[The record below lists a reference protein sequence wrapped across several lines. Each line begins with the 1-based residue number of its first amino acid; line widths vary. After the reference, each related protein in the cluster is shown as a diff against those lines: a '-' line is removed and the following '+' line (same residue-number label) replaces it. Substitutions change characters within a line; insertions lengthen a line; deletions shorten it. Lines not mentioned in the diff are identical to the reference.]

1 MHHTQN
7 LLGKN
12 QTIAIQ
18 QKIETHKVTQPQ
30 DRVVDGYGWI
40 RKECNLWMLAE
51 SVSVYQVLN
60 VVNDGMFKI

>member
-40 RKECNLWMLAE
+40 
-51 SVSVYQVLN
+51 
-60 VVNDGMFKI
+60 